1 MSRQNNLIVARH
13 GLTAWA
19 RDGKHTSFTDIALLP
34 EGETQAKALTDRLAA
49 HPFALVL
56 TSPRRRARD
65 TARIA
70 GYPDAI
76 VDENLCEWNY
86 GADEGA
92 HSNDIR
98 AARPGWDMWRDGF
111 AGQAETLDNVVA
123 RVDAVIERVTHASGD
138 VLAFAHGHLLRVLVA
153 RWIERPGLDG
163 QRFTL
168 EPASISELGWK
179 DNRRVIHRWNDLV
192 D

>member
-1 MSRQNNLIVARH
+1 MSRQNHLTVARH

-19 RDGKHTSFTDIALLP
+19 RYGKHTSFSDIALLP
-34 EGETQAKALTDRLAA
+34 EGEQQARALAQPLAA
-49 HPFALVL
+49 HSFSLVL

-65 TARIA
+65 TARLA

-76 VDENLCEWNY
+76 VDDNLCEWNY
-86 GADEGA
+86 GADEGI
-92 HSNDIR
+92 HSDTIR
-98 AARPGWDMWRDGF
+98 ADRPGWDMWRDGF
-111 AGQAETLDNVVA
+111 AGPAETLQQVVT
-123 RVDAVIERVTHASGD
+123 RVDAVIERVMDAPGD

-153 RWIERPGLDG
+153 RWIEHPGIDG
-163 QRFTL
+163 QRFTI
-168 EPASISELGWK
+168 EPASVSELGWK